1 MEALLNAFLSPPA
14 GAAPL
19 DVYRISTAL
28 TCAFGISVLISWL
41 YPRLHQGDVQ
51 NARLGRVMILT
62 SMVTTLIIMP
72 ISTNI
77 TLSLG
82 MVGALSI
89 VRFRTAIKE
98 PLDIAF
104 MFWAIAVG
112 VATGAGFYVVST
124 IGSAVIALLLLL
136 SLPLSIGKRSGCLM
150 VLRYLPSIDKIVTA
164 QLPPHRLLSK
174 HFRPDMIDLT
184 IELKSAE
191 EGIELANG
199 LATIA
204 GIEDISVID
213 ATGDFYQT
221 EAN

>member
-1 MEALLNAFLSPPA
+1 
-14 GAAPL
+14 
-19 DVYRISTAL
+19 
-28 TCAFGISVLISWL
+28 
-41 YPRLHQGDVQ
+41 
-51 NARLGRVMILT
+51 
-62 SMVTTLIIMP
+62 
-72 ISTNI
+72 
-77 TLSLG
+77 

-112 VATGAGFYVVST
+112 VFTGAGSFMCGIHCRISR
-124 IGSAVIALLLLL
+124 IALLLLL

-150 VLRYLPSIDKIVTA
+150 VLRYLPSIDKIIDS

-184 IELKSAE
+184 IEYKVRE

-221 EAN
+221 EAH

>member
-1 MEALLNAFLSPPA
+1 
-14 GAAPL
+14 
-19 DVYRISTAL
+19 
-28 TCAFGISVLISWL
+28 
-41 YPRLHQGDVQ
+41 
-51 NARLGRVMILT
+51 
-62 SMVTTLIIMP
+62 MVTTLIIMP

-89 VRFRTAIKE
+89 VRFSN
-98 PLDIAF
+98 
-104 MFWAIAVG
+104 G
-112 VATGAGFYVVST
+112 HQGATRHCLHVLGHCGWCGDRGRIHVVST

>member
-1 MEALLNAFLSPPA
+1 MDALIDTFLSPPA

-19 DVYRISTAL
+19 DVYRIGTAL
-28 TCAFGISVLISWL
+28 FCSFAISLLISWL

-98 PLDIAF
+98 PLDISF

-124 IGSAVIALLLLL
+124 VGSLVIALLLLS

-150 VLRYLPSIDKIVTA
+150 VLRYLPSVDKTISA
-164 QLPPHRLLSK
+164 QLPPHRLHSK
-174 HFRPDMIDLT
+174 HFRPNMIDLT
-184 IELKSAE
+184 IELRSAK
-191 EGIELANG
+191 EGLELADG
-199 LATIA
+199 LATVA
-204 GIEDISVID
+204 GVEDISVID

-221 EAN
+221 EAH